1 MKVTMKD
8 NLSINR
14 KFYLIDAQGKV
25 LGRLATQIADILR
38 GKNKPDFAPHL
49 DKGDYVVVI
58 NAAKVRVTGKKRESK
73 IYRRYSGYPG
83 GLKEE
88 NFATLLAKKPERV
101 IISAV
106 RGMLP
111 KNKLARRIIKK
122 LKVYS
127 GEEHCHLAQK
137 PEKLEI

>member
-1 MKVTMKD
+1 MKD
-8 NLSINR
+8 NLSINK

-88 NFATLLAKKPERV
+88 NFATLLAKKPER
-101 IISAV
+101 IIILAV

-111 KNKLARRIIKK
+111 KNKLARQIVKK
-122 LKVYS
+122 LKVYP
-127 GEEHCHLAQK
+127 GKEHKHLAQK
-137 PEKLEI
+137 PEILEIAR